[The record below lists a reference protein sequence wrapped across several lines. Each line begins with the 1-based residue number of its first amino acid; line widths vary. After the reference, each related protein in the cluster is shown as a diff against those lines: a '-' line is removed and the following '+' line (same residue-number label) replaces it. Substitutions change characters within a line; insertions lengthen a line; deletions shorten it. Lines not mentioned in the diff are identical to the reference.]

1 MRCCLLLYLIVAFS
15 ACQFFSRTGTPP
27 VLTHQ
32 HFTYA
37 GSGQCDTTTNRGVSV
52 RADYSLLNEGE
63 QHADII
69 NDTLQARI
77 VCNLTGWLD
86 SLSLAQHPQAQKDL
100 KIAATV
106 LAADYHQMQQDVGM
120 MGGCWEIDIKSD
132 TVFTDPK
139 TLTVALDTYAYTG
152 GAHPNTYRT
161 LLSFDRHSGQPLRV
175 TDLVTDTT
183 ALLPIVEQ
191 AFRRQQ
197 AIQPTHSL
205 EEEGYFLQ
213 DGQFFL
219 PQNVAAGRKGLIFYY
234 NPYEI
239 AAYALGPIELV
250 VPYDQLAVLL
260 KRTK

>member
-1 MRCCLLLYLIVAFS
+1 MRCCFLLFLLVNVT
-15 ACQFFSRTGTPP
+15 ACQFFTRTAAPP
-27 VLTHQ
+27 VLSHQ

-37 GSGQCDTTTNRGVSV
+37 GSGRCDTTTNRGVSV
-52 RADYSLLNEGE
+52 RADYTLLNNGE
-63 QHADII
+63 QYANTI

-100 KIAATV
+100 KTAATV

-120 MGGCWEIDIKSD
+120 LGGCWEIDIRSD

-139 TLTVALDTYAYTG
+139 TLTVAFDTYAYTG

-161 LLSFDRHSGQPLRV
+161 LLSFDRRTGLPLHL

-183 ALLPIVEQ
+183 ALLLIVEQ

-197 AIQPTHSL
+197 AIKPEQSL
-205 EEEGYFLQ
+205 EDEGYFLQ

-219 PQNVAAGRKGLIFYY
+219 PQNVAAGRSGLIFYY

-239 AAYALGPIELV
+239 AAYALGPIELI
-250 VPYDQLAVLL
+250 VPYNQLAVLL
-260 KRTK
+260 KRIN